1 MKRRTVGLT
10 LLLALVLTGGMGSWL
25 WSEARIS
32 TLGEVETRV
41 GPWMPVW
48 TAARWG
54 LLGLTALMILG
65 QAYRPPPSGLV
76 PTGPGRQ
83 ALGWRPR
90 SLAGHHRADR
100 GSGHAR
106 PMDRFPGERLNG
118 AWQTI

>member
-83 ALGWRPR
+83 ALGWRLVLWLGTIELIVGQAMLAR
-90 SLAGHHRADR
+90 WIASLV
-100 GSGHAR
+100 SG
-106 PMDRFPGERLNG
+106 
-118 AWQTI
+118 